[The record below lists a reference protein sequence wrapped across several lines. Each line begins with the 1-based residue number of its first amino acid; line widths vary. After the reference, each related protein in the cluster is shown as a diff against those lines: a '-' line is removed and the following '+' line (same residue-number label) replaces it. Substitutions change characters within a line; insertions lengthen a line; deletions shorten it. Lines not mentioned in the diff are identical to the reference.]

1 MAETVYDV
9 IVVGA
14 GPAGLGAA
22 LYAARARFR
31 TLVLE
36 RLIPGGQIYNTDRIE
51 NYPGIPRIDG
61 PSLIDQ
67 MQKQAESFGA
77 ELKTTAEV
85 MDLARLPNGHIAVY
99 LGGRRPGHEERQIG
113 SVEQMPTSLDPPAA
127 TVHSPAAVFVGRA
140 VVLAVGSHY
149 RKLGVPG
156 EDEFRNAGA
165 GVSYCGTC
173 DAPFFR
179 DKEVVSIGGGNTAVE
194 ETLHLLRYA
203 KKATLIHRR
212 DQFRAEKVLVEE
224 LLTKAN
230 EPNSNL
236 VIKYNTVATAIQ
248 GHGKVQSV
256 RLKNVKTG
264 EQEDY
269 PCDGAFIFVGMTP
282 NTEFLKGV
290 LELTDQGFIACDC
303 AYLRTPIPGVFAA
316 GDCRVGAA
324 MQLATAIGDG
334 VNAAMMI
341 KQYFRD
347 PSWWKKPVSD
357 VCQSFGW

>member
-1 MAETVYDV
+1 MPEILYDV
-9 IVVGA
+9 IIVGA

-36 RLIPGGQIYNTDRIE
+36 KMIPGGQIYNTDRIE
-51 NYPGIPRIDG
+51 NYPGVLRIDG

-67 MQKQAESFGA
+67 MQKQVEGFGA
-77 ELKTTAEV
+77 ELKTTSEV
-85 MDLARLPNGHIAVY
+85 KRLEKLPDGRLAVHC
-99 LGGRRPGHEERQIG
+99 EEARY
-113 SVEQMPTSLDPPAA
+113 
-127 TVHSPAAVFVGRA
+127 VGRT
-140 VVLAVGSHY
+140 VVIAVGSHY

-179 DKEVVSIGGGNTAVE
+179 DKEVVSVGGGNTAVE
-194 ETLHLLRYA
+194 ETLHLLKYV
-203 KKATLIHRR
+203 KKATLVHRR
-212 DQFRAEKVLVEE
+212 DQFRADKVLVEE
-224 LLTKAN
+224 LLAKAD
-230 EPNSNL
+230 EPGSNL
-236 VIKYNTVATAIQ
+236 VIKYNTIATAVQ

-264 EQEDY
+264 EQADY
-269 PCDGAFIFVGMTP
+269 PCDGVFIFVGMVP
-282 NTEFLKGV
+282 NTAFLKGT

-303 AYLRTPIPGVFAA
+303 AYLRTPIPGVFVA

-347 PSWWKKPVSD
+347 PSWWNKPVSD
-357 VCQSFGW
+357 VCQAFGW